1 MEKVFNL
8 AVVTSQLYNE
18 NQSGLLNNILNC
30 CVGLGI
36 NTSVIS
42 NVYNFESIVSE
53 DEIYELILC
62 EDLDAIAVITAY
74 LKYDGLKEAIKD
86 HILRSGKKAVIIGS
100 DPVFENIPNA
110 VYSDE
115 SNCTAAIASLC
126 EGNMDLYDKSEES
139 NLFFSSLSKWERIE
153 YFVQLEQYFM
163 NCMSI
168 EDFMRTMR
176 GSIYQNGEE
185 NDFDIFLCLYR
196 EWWSSEKN
204 PIMFGYNIKNEN
216 ELFTF
221 NANTLPNKV
230 TDSDKPCICFYTPI
244 FFSENMSG
252 YVVFRCSKPF
262 FLSEDYCHW
271 LKNISFALQFQKARY
286 DVSIMTDNKTISKYY
301 DKVTNF
307 LSLEGLKFSIEN
319 FISDTESSDCIYIFM
334 IKIPFTDTGLQ
345 PEQIKENMTLVS
357 SVAKSITPLMNDN
370 TGFFSRVDENT
381 FIFAKI
387 GQQSSEYP
395 ENTVDLIKTLIM
407 NNYSFIEKMGAESLF
422 IAHKQY
428 CKDNISADSI
438 IEELSSMIA
447 PSIKKLEESIQNP
460 KYSSISKIRKRLYIN
475 PERNADIDNVCKELC
490 LGVGYFR
497 NQYKYIFETSFHK
510 DCLNA
515 KMYLA
520 KYLLVTTT
528 TGISY
533 ISEKCGF
540 NDEKYFIRLFKKN
553 TSYSPVQYREMFY
566 ISQ

>member
-1 MEKVFNL
+1 MGKAFNL
-8 AVVTSQLYNE
+8 AIVTSQLYNE
-18 NQSGLLNNILNC
+18 NQSELLNNILNC
-30 CVGLGI
+30 CTGFGI

-42 NVYNFESIVSE
+42 NVYNFESLVSE

-62 EDLDAIAVITAY
+62 EDLDAIAVITEY
-74 LKYDGLKEAIKD
+74 LKYDKLKEDIKNY
-86 HILRSGKKAVIIGS
+86 ILKSGKKTVIIGS
-100 DPVFENIPNA
+100 DPVFKNIPNA
-110 VYSDE
+110 LYSDE
-115 SNCTAAIASLC
+115 SNCTQAIASLC
-126 EGNMDLYDKSEES
+126 ESDINSYGKPENG
-139 NLFFSSLSKWERIE
+139 NLFFSSLKNLEKIE
-153 YFVQLEQYFM
+153 YFIQLEQCFM

-168 EDFMRTMR
+168 EDFMRTMCE
-176 GSIYQNGEE
+176 SIYQTGKE

-204 PIMFGYNIKNEN
+204 PTMFGYNIKNEN

-221 NANTLPNKV
+221 NANTLPDKVSDGNKHY
-230 TDSDKPCICFYTPI
+230 ICFYTPI

-252 YVVFRCSKPF
+252 YIIFRCSKPF

-286 DVSIMTDNKTISKYY
+286 DVSIMADNKTISRYY

-307 LSLEGLKFSIEN
+307 LSLEGLKFSIES
-319 FISDTESSDCIYIFM
+319 FISDKESSDCIYTFM

-357 SVAKSITPLMNDN
+357 SVAESITPLMNDN

-407 NNYSFIEKMGAESLF
+407 SNYSFIEKMGAESLF

-428 CKDNISADSI
+428 YKDNISADRI
-438 IEELSSMIA
+438 IEELNAMID

-475 PERNADIDNVCKELC
+475 SERNADINNVCKELC

-520 KYLLVTTT
+520 KHLLVTTT

-566 ISQ
+566 IS

>member
-1 MEKVFNL
+1 
-8 AVVTSQLYNE
+8 
-18 NQSGLLNNILNC
+18 
-30 CVGLGI
+30 
-36 NTSVIS
+36 
-42 NVYNFESIVSE
+42 
-53 DEIYELILC
+53 
-62 EDLDAIAVITAY
+62 
-74 LKYDGLKEAIKD
+74 
-86 HILRSGKKAVIIGS
+86 
-100 DPVFENIPNA
+100 
-110 VYSDE
+110 
-115 SNCTAAIASLC
+115 
-126 EGNMDLYDKSEES
+126 
-139 NLFFSSLSKWERIE
+139 
-153 YFVQLEQYFM
+153 
-163 NCMSI
+163 
-168 EDFMRTMR
+168 
-176 GSIYQNGEE
+176 
-185 NDFDIFLCLYR
+185 
-196 EWWSSEKN
+196 
-204 PIMFGYNIKNEN
+204 MFGYNIKNEN

-221 NANTLPNKV
+221 NANTLPDKVSDGNKHY
-230 TDSDKPCICFYTPI
+230 ICFYTPI

-252 YVVFRCSKPF
+252 YIIFRCSKPF

-286 DVSIMTDNKTISKYY
+286 DVSIMADNKTISRYY

-307 LSLEGLKFSIEN
+307 LSLEGLKFSIES
-319 FISDTESSDCIYIFM
+319 FISDKESSDCIYTFM

-357 SVAKSITPLMNDN
+357 SVAESITPLMNDN

-407 NNYSFIEKMGAESLF
+407 SNYSFIEKMGAESLF

-428 CKDNISADSI
+428 YKDNISADRI
-438 IEELSSMIA
+438 IEELNAMID

-475 PERNADIDNVCKELC
+475 PERNADINNVCKELC

-520 KYLLVTTT
+520 KHLLVTTT

-566 ISQ
+566 IS

>member
-1 MEKVFNL
+1 MGKAFNL
-8 AVVTSQLYNE
+8 AIVTSQLYNE
-18 NQSGLLNNILNC
+18 NQSELLNNILNC
-30 CVGLGI
+30 CTGFGI

-42 NVYNFESIVSE
+42 NVYNFESLVSE

-62 EDLDAIAVITAY
+62 EDLDAIAVITEY
-74 LKYDGLKEAIKD
+74 LKYDKLKEDIKNY
-86 HILRSGKKAVIIGS
+86 ILKSGKKTVIIGS
-100 DPVFENIPNA
+100 DPVFKDIPNA
-110 VYSDE
+110 LYSDE
-115 SNCTAAIASLC
+115 SNCTQAIASLC
-126 EGNMDLYDKSEES
+126 ESDINSYGKPENG
-139 NLFFSSLSKWERIE
+139 NLFFSSLKNLEKIE
-153 YFVQLEQYFM
+153 YFIQLEQCFM

-168 EDFMRTMR
+168 EAFMRTMCE
-176 GSIYQNGEE
+176 SIYQTGKE

-204 PIMFGYNIKNEN
+204 PTMFGYNIKNEN

-221 NANTLPNKV
+221 NANTLPDKVSDGNKHY
-230 TDSDKPCICFYTPI
+230 ICFYTPI

-252 YVVFRCSKPF
+252 YIIFRCSKPF

-286 DVSIMTDNKTISKYY
+286 DVSIMADNKTISRYY

-307 LSLEGLKFSIEN
+307 LSLEGLKFSIES
-319 FISDTESSDCIYIFM
+319 FISDKESSDCIYTFM

-357 SVAKSITPLMNDN
+357 SVAESITPLMNDN

-407 NNYSFIEKMGAESLF
+407 SNYSFIEKMGAESLF

-428 CKDNISADSI
+428 YKDNISADRI
-438 IEELSSMIA
+438 IEELNAMID

-475 PERNADIDNVCKELC
+475 PERNADINNVCKELC

-528 TGISY
+528 AGISY

-566 ISQ
+566 IS